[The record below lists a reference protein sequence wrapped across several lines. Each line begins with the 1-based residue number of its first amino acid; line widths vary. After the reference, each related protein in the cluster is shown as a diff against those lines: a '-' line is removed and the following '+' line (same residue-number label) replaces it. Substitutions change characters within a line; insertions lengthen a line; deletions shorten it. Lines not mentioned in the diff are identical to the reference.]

1 MYLEF
6 CNYNKSYVDDV
17 RHQIKLIFEAI
28 DIGING
34 LSIPFYLANRMSED
48 LSPLDV
54 SISCP
59 VDYPTG
65 TGSKKV
71 RLHETLSIAKT
82 YVNTI
87 DLVLNPILAK
97 EDKLFDLMKEIEA
110 HIRVCNDYQCT
121 LRVIIHHNLYSL
133 QRNIT
138 LARVIEDAGCKFII
152 PSAGFHNDDIYD
164 NLLTS
169 KIIENKTSIKS
180 ICNGYIWLGDQYKT
194 VIDSE
199 VYGLR
204 IYSLNIL

>member
-6 CNYNKSYVDDV
+6 CNYNKSYVNDIDYQT
-17 RHQIKLIFEAI
+17 RELFDAI
-28 DIGING
+28 DLGING

-48 LSPLDV
+48 LAPLDIC
-54 SISCP
+54 ISCP
-59 VDYPTG
+59 IDYPTG

-71 RLHETLSIAKT
+71 RLHETLAVSKT
-82 YVNTI
+82 YVNTV
-87 DLVLNPILAK
+87 DLVLNPLLVK
-97 EDKLFDLMKEIEA
+97 EDRLLDLKDEIQA
-110 HIRVCNDYQCT
+110 HLRVCNDYGCT

-133 QRNIT
+133 QRNIS
-138 LARVIEDAGCKFII
+138 LARVVEDAGCEFII

-180 ICNGYIWLGDQYKT
+180 ICNGYIWLQEQYNT